1 MNSLEDSKLG
11 VEIVSVWFTLF
22 VVVVGDWDSLVI
34 VIVTESVSS
43 VLDAD
48 DDEVMISLDFVVGNG
63 RFVVGSVLNAI
74 VVEFDTT
81 VVVVV
86 ASFDVVAFVVVVAI
100 VVVVGI
106 GVGAGVGGTVP

>member
-1 MNSLEDSKLG
+1 
-11 VEIVSVWFTLF
+11 
-22 VVVVGDWDSLVI
+22 LVI
-34 VIVTESVSS
+34 IIVTESVSS

-63 RFVVGSVLNAI
+63 RFVVGSVLNTI

-86 ASFDVVAFVVVVAI
+86 VVVVELFDVVAFVEVVAI